1 MSDDGRA
8 PLWAY
13 AVLALA
19 VVACSS
25 GGVWFALQAVTPPLL
40 KACWRLTLTALLQ
53 AVGLAVQ
60 LRRADAATLATWR
73 AEAPL
78 LTFSGVCLGA
88 HFSSWSWSVD
98 HTTLAHSLLFVS
110 STPLLIVSW
119 MAVRYGAARE
129 WGPTRAAAAAGAD
142 GEAAAAVGAGGAA
155 ASGTAEVD
163 SAAAPV
169 VASVPVD
176 VVDAE
181 PAPAPV
187 SSLPAWVRSCVDPAT
202 ALPPTRLEAAGTVL
216 GFLGAAILILTAAE
230 RSDGRAP
237 GVEPNASVAGDASAL
252 LGALTVWGYLEV
264 GSLLR
269 KGKRMPIFL
278 YSTPVSAVAALTA
291 GAASALLEPDFRL
304 TGTSPVSLLGW
315 LGEPRAFGLTLG
327 AALGSGILGHMAANL
342 SLKYLNPLL
351 VSVAWLSE
359 SLIGSFFGLL
369 AGVAAVPGLSTL
381 LAGPLLLA
389 GALLVTLGARDS
401 GFDAGKWRAR
411 LCCGRGGPPAQLLE

>member
-1 MSDDGRA
+1 MADPQLLLA
-8 PLWAY
+8 PPLWAY
-13 AVLALA
+13 GVLSLA

-25 GGVWFALQAVTPPLL
+25 GGVWFALQAVTPPIL

-60 LRRADAATLATWR
+60 LRRVDAATLATWH

-78 LTFSGVCLGA
+78 LTFSGICLGV

-98 HTTLAHSLLFVS
+98 HTTLTHSLLFVS
-110 STPLLIVSW
+110 ASPLLIVSW
-119 MAVRYGAARE
+119 MAMRYSAARV
-129 WGPTRAAAAAGAD
+129 WTQPPPPPPPPVAD
-142 GEAAAAVGAGGAA
+142 GEVVEAG
-155 ASGTAEVD
+155 SG
-163 SAAAPV
+163 AAAPV
-169 VASVPVD
+169 LSVPAD
-176 VVDAE
+176 VVGTE
-181 PAPAPV
+181 PVPAAPPV

-216 GFLGAAILILTAAE
+216 GFLGAAVLIVTAAE
-230 RSDGRAP
+230 RPEGRGS
-237 GVEPNASVAGDASAL
+237 GVEPSASVAGDAVAL

-269 KGKRMPIFL
+269 KGKGMPIFL
-278 YSTPVSAVAALTA
+278 YSAPVSAVAALTA
-291 GAASALLEPDFRL
+291 GAASALLEPTFLL
-304 TGTSPVSLLGW
+304 TGTSPSSLLGW

-327 AALGSGILGHMAANL
+327 AALGSGILGHTAANL

-359 SLIGSFFGLL
+359 PLIGSFFGLL
-369 AGVAAVPGLSTL
+369 AGVAAVPGLTTL

-401 GFDAGKWRAR
+401 GFDADKWRAR
-411 LCCGRGGPPAQLLE
+411 LCCGRGGLPAQLLD